1 MMTDFLSTLV
11 LVFMLFCWICCLV
24 YMMAREKDPKLLLID
39 LKYKWFYLVLFIVV
53 TLFLVVPY
61 YI

>member
-1 MMTDFLSTLV
+1 MMADFLASV
-11 LVFMLFCWICCLV
+11 ILVFMLFCWICCLV

-39 LKYKWFYLVLFIVV
+39 LKYKWFYLVLFTVI

-61 YI
+61 HI

>member
-1 MMTDFLSTLV
+1 MKFLVGLILAFV
-11 LVFMLFCWICCLV
+11 MFCWFCCLV
-24 YMMAREKDPKLLLID
+24 YTMAREKDPKLALID
-39 LKYKWFYLVLFIVV
+39 LKYKWFYLVLFTVI